1 MAMTEGPAT
10 GRPNESSRCRTRP
23 RSWLAHDLP
32 SARTRPAHSCD
43 QPALFEFGTG
53 FLPPETGAPKGAG
66 RRCLRAETGNWR
78 QTTRERT
85 AKTAF
90 LVASYQLRVSQD
102 CVVGKPGLGRC
113 AGLFHKLEGSRC
125 SLRPDAASTPRTV
138 FPTGAAMLKV
148 GLIILYRNQLR
159 SWAKGGSNAKLQ
171 VRC

>member
-1 MAMTEGPAT
+1 MTEGAAT
-10 GRPNESSRCRTRP
+10 GRSNESSRCRTRP

-53 FLPPETGAPKGAG
+53 FLATGDWRTQKGPEDDVSGQRPEIGD
-66 RRCLRAETGNWR
+66 
-78 QTTRERT
+78 QHTRERT

-90 LVASYQLRVSQD
+90 LLASYQLRVSQD

-125 SLRPDAASTPRTV
+125 SLRPDTASTPRTV

-159 SWAKGGSNAKLQ
+159 SWAKGGSNAKIQ